1 MADDKG
7 KRDLRDHDRE
17 SAEDVYKVDCFAN
30 KMRISVPQL
39 HELIRK
45 HGSGRETLERESR
58 TFRA

>member
-7 KRDLRDHDRE
+7 KRDLSDRE

-45 HGSGRETLERESR
+45 HGSDRETLERESR
-58 TFRA
+58 KFRA

>member
-7 KRDLRDHDRE
+7 KRDLRDRDRE

-45 HGSGRETLERESR
+45 HGSDRETLERESR
-58 TFRA
+58 TFRV